1 MTADIADSLLAALRA
16 RLGQEWIWTGADA
29 DPYLTDQRGRLHGR
43 ALAVARPA
51 DAEEVAAVL
60 RLCRAAGVPVVPQGG
75 NTGLMGGAT
84 PDAGGQ
90 AVLLSLGR
98 LNRVLALDTDNDTIT
113 VQAGCVLAAVQDA
126 ARQANRLFPLS
137 LGSEGSCTIGG
148 NLSTNAGGT
157 QVLRYGNTRELT
169 LGLEVVTAEG
179 EIWNGLRGL
188 RKDNTGYSL
197 RDLYIGSEGT
207 LGVITAATLKLYP
220 LPGGQGSAFVGFPSI
235 EAALSFLSLA
245 RQRLGAALTGF
256 ELISQPVLDLVAHH
270 VPEQQQPLPRL
281 HQPWYALLEAS
292 SESADGAGAALL
304 RLGQE
309 ALESGLLADAVIA
322 HNLQQSAAFWRLRD
336 EAIGLAQAR
345 DGGNVKHDISVPISR
360 VPAFLRGTADALH
373 ALDAGLRPMA
383 FGHLGDGNL
392 HYNVSHDPS
401 RPVGH
406 LFDLEDR
413 IHDVVHAQAHAQG
426 GSISAEHGIG
436 QVKRDALPRYKSRLE
451 LTLMRRIKQALDPL
465 DLMNPGKVLS

>member
-1 MTADIADSLLAALRA
+1 
-16 RLGQEWIWTGADA
+16 
-29 DPYLTDQRGRLHGR
+29 
-43 ALAVARPA
+43 
-51 DAEEVAAVL
+51 VAAVL

-84 PDAGGQ
+84 PDAGGR

-98 LNRVLALDTDNDTIT
+98 LNRVLALDADNDTIT
-113 VQAGCVLAAVQDA
+113 VQAGCVLAAVQAA

-235 EAALSFLSLA
+235 DAALAFLSLA

-256 ELISQPVLDLVAHH
+256 ELISQPVLDLVASH
-270 VPEQQQPLPRL
+270 VPEQSQPLPGL
-281 HQPWYALLEAS
+281 GQPWYALLEAA
-292 SESADGAGAALL
+292 SETPDGAGAALL

-360 VPAFLRGTADALH
+360 VPAFLRGAADALR
-373 ALDAGLRPMA
+373 ALDPGLRPMA

-392 HYNVSHDPS
+392 HYNVSHDPL
-401 RPVGH
+401 RPVRD
-406 LFDLEDR
+406 LFELEDR
-413 IHDVVHAQAHAQG
+413 IHDLVHAQAHAQG

-436 QVKRDALPRYKSRLE
+436 QVKRDTLPRYKSPLE
-451 LTLMRRIKQALDPL
+451 LALMRRIKQALDPL
-465 DLMNPGKVLS
+465 NLMNPGKVLS